1 MTNNTFIKSLL
12 ILQTLGLFI
21 YTCYAFQTEGIS
33 LFSVLFTNLKSLGW
47 SGQFNVDLLCYS
59 TLSGIWIMWRNK
71 FAGSAILIGVLAMS
85 SGMLI
90 FAPYLLWLIGKEKG
104 DLKRVIVGE

>member
-1 MTNNTFIKSLL
+1 MTSNNFIKTLL
-12 ILQTLGLFI
+12 IVQTIGLFT
-21 YTCYAFQTEGIS
+21 YTCFAFQTEGVN

-47 SGQFNVDLLCYS
+47 SGQFNIDLLCYS

-71 FAGSAILIGVLAMS
+71 FTTSSIVIGILAMS

-90 FAPYLLWLIGKEKG
+90 FAPYLLWLIINEKG
-104 DLKRVIVGE
+104 NLKRTFVGE